1 MAAPTQKSKRQQNN
15 EGRAQRRR
23 PYTSVMTEDKKTLQ
37 KRMAR
42 IEELV
47 GKIETLADPN
57 ARANSRE
64 LVQTLM
70 EMHGSGIERML
81 EIVAE
86 ARSTGIELI
95 DELSRD
101 DLVAGL
107 LLLYGLHPLTLE
119 ARVLQALDK
128 VRPYLQSH
136 GGNVEL
142 LGVDEGVV
150 RLKLEGSCH
159 GCASSALTLKLAIEE
174 AIFDA
179 APDVVA
185 LEVEGVVQQQSTA
198 PLIQLQGKAAPDNGE
213 SWTEVSGLD
222 ALVQGAARTIEVRGR
237 PVLFCKL
244 DEILYAYSSTCR
256 GCGKAL
262 EGALFDTTALVCPGC
277 GLRYDVV
284 RAGRGLDQ
292 PDMHLEPFPL
302 LVEQGIARVA
312 LPA

>member
-1 MAAPTQKSKRQQNN
+1 
-15 EGRAQRRR
+15 
-23 PYTSVMTEDKKTLQ
+23 MTEDQKTLQ

-86 ARSTGIELI
+86 ASSTGIELI

-107 LLLYGLHPLTLE
+107 LLLYGLHPLDLDS
-119 ARVLQALDK
+119 RVMQALDK

-159 GCASSALTLKLAIEE
+159 GCASSALTSKLAIEE

-179 APDVVA
+179 APDVIA

-198 PLIQLQGKAAPDNGE
+198 PLVQLQSKATTDNGADNMDNGE

-244 DEILYAYSSTCR
+244 DEILYAYSSTCG

>member
-1 MAAPTQKSKRQQNN
+1 MD
-15 EGRAQRRR
+15 EG
-23 PYTSVMTEDKKTLQ
+23 KKDLQ

-47 GKIETLADPN
+47 GTIESLSDPN
-57 ARANSRE
+57 ARANARE
-64 LVQTLM
+64 LVQSLM
-70 EMHGSGIERML
+70 ELHGNGIERML

-86 ARSTGIELI
+86 ARATGVDLI

-101 DLVAGL
+101 DLVASL
-107 LLLYGLHPLTLE
+107 LLLYGLHPLDLDT
-119 ARVLQALDK
+119 RVMQALDK

-136 GGNVEL
+136 GGNVDL
-142 LGVDEGVV
+142 LGVDEGRV

-174 AIFDA
+174 AIYDA

-185 LEVEGVVQQQSTA
+185 LEVEGVVTPQVTPALATSG
-198 PLIQLQGKAAPDNGE
+198 LVQLQSKAPADNTG
-213 SWTEVSGLD
+213 SWTEVTGLD
-222 ALVQGAARTIEVRGR
+222 SLVQGAARTIEVRGR

-244 DEILYAYSSTCR
+244 DEILYAYSSTCG

-262 EGALFDTTALVCPGC
+262 EGALFDTTALVCPSC